1 MAERFVEVDRNTP
14 MLLPAELR
22 DWVPEDDLVHFV
34 IEAVKTLLTGE
45 FVVNERG
52 TGYGQYPP
60 SMMLALLIYGYAN
73 GIFSRRGIER
83 ATYRDLGVRFLTGD
97 THPFAQAY
105 NAQLA
110 VDADGSQL
118 VLGAY
123 VSQSSADNNELEP
136 MLAAVSHNLGQK
148 PQAVLADRGYI
159 NGPIIE
165 QIQSQGIEAYVAL
178 SAEAYERRP

>member
-1 MAERFVEVDRNTP
+1 MRKSKN
-14 MLLPAELR
+14 
-22 DWVPEDDLVHFV
+22 
-34 IEAVKTLLTGE
+34 EA
-45 FVVNERG
+45 
-52 TGYGQYPP
+52 
-60 SMMLALLIYGYAN
+60 
-73 GIFSRRGIER
+73 
-83 ATYRDLGVRFLTGD
+83 
-97 THPFAQAY
+97 FAQAY

-159 NGPIIE
+159 NGLIIE

>member
-1 MAERFVEVDRNTP
+1 MRKSKN
-14 MLLPAELR
+14 
-22 DWVPEDDLVHFV
+22 
-34 IEAVKTLLTGE
+34 EA
-45 FVVNERG
+45 
-52 TGYGQYPP
+52 
-60 SMMLALLIYGYAN
+60 
-73 GIFSRRGIER
+73 
-83 ATYRDLGVRFLTGD
+83 
-97 THPFAQAY
+97 FAQAY

-136 MLAAVSHNLGQK
+136 MLEAVSHTLGQK

-178 SAEAYERRP
+178 SAEAYERRPYDLRCELRKVAAAIYAAKPVSNQSLGLLRGFWVLSSSLCVGCKKWPWNGTWCVWLTI